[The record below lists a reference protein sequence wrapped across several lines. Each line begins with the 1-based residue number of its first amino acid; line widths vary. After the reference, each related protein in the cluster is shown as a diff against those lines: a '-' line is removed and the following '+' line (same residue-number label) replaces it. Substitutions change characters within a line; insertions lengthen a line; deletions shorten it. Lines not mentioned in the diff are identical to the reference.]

1 MWVGGWLAVRVCV
14 CVCVCVCVAVWLC
27 VAACGCVCTHLRVAI
42 ISTMSLRFITIC
54 SCDCFFRTFVRR
66 FQERMLSRSS
76 FARLRSSAI
85 MASCTA
91 RARITRRYLRST
103 HSHSPEFGVR

>member
-1 MWVGGWLAVRVCV
+1 
-14 CVCVCVCVAVWLC
+14 
-27 VAACGCVCTHLRVAI
+27 
-42 ISTMSLRFITIC
+42 MSLRFITIC